1 MFLSRFP
8 VDTQTA
14 IWNGSTWIG
23 LTRYAQ
29 TQNTSGTIQHA
40 RLQGTESQD
49 WWYYNNRQQILDAAT
64 SISGSKPRFQEVL
77 DTMEKDQ
84 NDRVKKQEIYSLQSI
99 LTWSI
104 TLLPS
109 AFAFCVSL
117 AMVQKLIH
125 KCLCREARPGAWQLQ
140 HASAM
145 IEKKCDESSTR
156 RQCFTFGRTLH
167 RGKKSILRTDAGI
180 KHTNQKV
187 K

>member
-8 VDTQTA
+8 VDTQTV
-14 IWNGSTWIG
+14 IWNCSMWIG
-23 LTRYAQ
+23 LTRYVQ

-49 WWYYNNRQQILDAAT
+49 WWYYNNRPQILDAAT

-125 KCLCREARPGAWQLQ
+125 KCLCREARPAAWQLQ

-145 IEKKCDESSTR
+145 IEKKMQWVINSEAVFHIWPNLAQ
-156 RQCFTFGRTLH
+156 RQEEYFKNRCRNRTH
-167 RGKKSILRTDAGI
+167 QSEG
-180 KHTNQKV
+180 
-187 K
+187 